1 MSGDLVPLGD
11 VPTDLAAIEQ
21 EIGEHEA
28 LMRSNRTAYN
38 RDTGRQ
44 VRLRSLYEAREGGKA
59 HSLQADAG
67 ADEMAIVPLA
77 EFRAQAPEGNYSLYV
92 DQMRHAGDIVCAV
105 PGPERLAFIR
115 SVDALP
121 DDVVA
126 CMIGELMNRSAVAGG
141 YASDEQV
148 RAAMSGYPGA
158 SIVREWGSAAN
169 QNLAHVRARLW
180 RCIDSM
186 PTDRDADTFHTWLG
200 GLTEA
205 QAKAVYRK
213 LAA

>member
-1 MSGDLVPLGD
+1 MSGELVPLEM
-11 VPTDLAAIEQ
+11 PTDLPAIER
-21 EIGEHEA
+21 EISEHEA
-28 LMRSNRTAYN
+28 LMRTDRRAYN
-38 RDTGRQ
+38 ADTSRQ
-44 VRLRSLYEAREGGKA
+44 MRLRNLYEARAGSA
-59 HSLQADAG
+59 ARDLQPEAG

-77 EFRAQAPEGNYSLYV
+77 EFRAQAPDGDYGLYLG
-92 DQMRHAGDIVCAV
+92 QMRAAADVVYAV

-115 SVDALP
+115 GLEALP
-121 DDVVA
+121 DAIFA
-126 CMIGELMNRSAVAGG
+126 CMIDELMNRSAVAAG
-141 YASDEQV
+141 YATDAQV
-148 RAAMSGYPGA
+148 RAAMTGYPGA
-158 SIVREWGSAAN
+158 SIVREWGAAAN

-186 PTDRDADTFHTWLG
+186 ASDQDADAFHAWLG